1 MTLESNLPISLNSQN
16 RHIMSNNMK
25 EAERRLQ
32 LSQRLLEEHKSEE
45 QDAHNSKQIKHG
57 DSSTVDKEIK
67 SLRNQV
73 KSQVVGKSDNS
84 AAELKDMRVDTQGEL
99 HDLAQDR
106 LKSDFDLLG
115 GVAKMAQDL
124 ANKHEEQ
131 IQNSAYYNEIKN
143 YTGRKFNTTYYITHI
158 PHLDS
163 DGNLI
168 KLKRG
173 LEGTNPDKPEHITPV
188 EFSRRH
194 NATFVSNASTGSG
207 SQLKLHGRQIYNGR
221 IIDSLDTDYVK
232 DRWTLAISEDNTLT
246 SYPPNVNAQTLLSQ
260 GVTNALT
267 AFGPII
273 SDNKVIVKDGDY
285 SPNTTVKH
293 PRQVIGQLPNKD
305 IIFFSCDGR
314 ENNTSSFI
322 EEGMT
327 LKEVA
332 EVLFDYYGDI
342 QFAYNLDGGGS
353 TSSVL
358 RSTKLNKAQDE
369 NFTADRPVLDFLYVG
384 RDERQIRDADIQKAY
399 EDIGRVNARVQ
410 DIYGKL
416 YKFNRTSSKEFWL
429 TGFDSYSGFITG
441 DDKGNPKLKL
451 YQGTDFW
458 RFWSYDLSRTI
469 FRITPDSLQHNN
481 KELARNYSAPESVT
495 DINSVTYGGTYH
507 VPRNAKGSP
516 YPNVS
521 SSIVTHYNVTYA
533 DFSDAATAFQTAIP
547 FIRSANYKMKRR
559 TYAQGKWSQWFD
571 V

>member
-173 LEGTNPDKPEHITPV
+173 LEGTNPDKPEHIT
-188 EFSRRH
+188 
-194 NATFVSNASTGSG
+194 
-207 SQLKLHGRQIYNGR
+207 
-221 IIDSLDTDYVK
+221 
-232 DRWTLAISEDNTLT
+232 
-246 SYPPNVNAQTLLSQ
+246 
-260 GVTNALT
+260 
-267 AFGPII
+267 
-273 SDNKVIVKDGDY
+273 NK
-285 SPNTTVKH
+285 
-293 PRQVIGQLPNKD
+293 
-305 IIFFSCDGR
+305 
-314 ENNTSSFI
+314 
-322 EEGMT
+322 
-327 LKEVA
+327 
-332 EVLFDYYGDI
+332 
-342 QFAYNLDGGGS
+342 
-353 TSSVL
+353 
-358 RSTKLNKAQDE
+358 
-369 NFTADRPVLDFLYVG
+369 
-384 RDERQIRDADIQKAY
+384 
-399 EDIGRVNARVQ
+399 
-410 DIYGKL
+410 
-416 YKFNRTSSKEFWL
+416 
-429 TGFDSYSGFITG
+429 
-441 DDKGNPKLKL
+441 
-451 YQGTDFW
+451 
-458 RFWSYDLSRTI
+458 
-469 FRITPDSLQHNN
+469 
-481 KELARNYSAPESVT
+481 
-495 DINSVTYGGTYH
+495 
-507 VPRNAKGSP
+507 
-516 YPNVS
+516 
-521 SSIVTHYNVTYA
+521 
-533 DFSDAATAFQTAIP
+533 
-547 FIRSANYKMKRR
+547 
-559 TYAQGKWSQWFD
+559 
-571 V
+571 